1 MGEGML
7 DRSECL
13 KALKIMNNGK
23 SPGMDGYTAEFYKFF
38 WNDLNEYFVNS
49 LNYGFKNGILST
61 SQRQSLVTC
70 IPKEGKSKFN
80 L

>member
-1 MGEGML
+1 ML

-38 WNDLNEYFVNS
+38 WNDLNEYWIK
-49 LNYGFKNGILST
+49 LKPYGLG
-61 SQRQSLVTC
+61 QRYIQKKDYC
-70 IPKEGKSKFN
+70 QEKS
-80 L
+80 